1 MGLSLIVFP
10 IMSIFVF
17 ISLVVCLLSL
27 VSAIQMPRYLCGV
40 LGLDVVM
47 LLFPNLIVTGHEVE
61 LVGFFAISSSV
72 FCRLM
77 SMSCTVKK
85 LVAMSRMASMLSL
98 EFAIQIVSSTKA
110 R

>member
-10 IMSIFVF
+10 IMSISVF

-47 LLFPNLIVTGHEVE
+47 SLFPNLIVTGREVE
-61 LVGFFAISSSV
+61 LASFFAISSSV
-72 FCRLM
+72 FCGLM

-85 LVAMSRMASMLSL
+85 LVAMSRVFLGICNPDSV
-98 EFAIQIVSSTKA
+98 IDKGQIIDK
-110 R
+110 